1 MDVRKFA
8 IGTVV
13 TFVVAFALSAVW
25 HTLLMSDVYEA
36 ASGGAARSSPIMWVI
51 ALGYIVVAAIMAY
64 MYPKGYEGG
73 SPVAEGFKFGAMIGI
88 VWWFASG
95 LVLYGAMET
104 PFSLVYIDGG
114 WHIIE
119 QGLAGIALAMV
130 HGRTSTESTE

>member
-1 MDVRKFA
+1 MDARKFA

-13 TFVVAFALSAVW
+13 TFVVAFGLSGLW
-25 HTLLMSDVYEA
+25 HDVVMSDFYVA
-36 ASGGAARSSPIMWVI
+36 ASGGAVRSSPIMWVI
-51 ALGYIVVAAIMAY
+51 ALAYVGVAAIMAY

-73 SPVAEGFKFGAMIGI
+73 SPVAEGFKFGAMIGF
-88 VWWFASG
+88 VWWFASQ

-119 QGLAGIALAMV
+119 EGLAGIALAMV
-130 HGRTSTESTE
+130 HRRTSTE